1 MLFRLTLDL
10 QTSFDAL
17 HIYEMQKVQEVI
29 SLNSNIKTKDSSA
42 PLEVKIMEIKV
53 TKSTS
58 FKINLK
64 LKSQQK
70 LVSPISPST
79 RLPIYHAQK

>member
-1 MLFRLTLDL
+1 
-10 QTSFDAL
+10 
-17 HIYEMQKVQEVI
+17 MQKVQEVI

-42 PLEVKIMEIKV
+42 PLEIKIMEIKV